1 MPPRRLVVL
10 VSGAGSNLRA
20 LLEATADPAYGAQ
33 VVAAMAD
40 RPGTGGLDAA
50 RGADV
55 PTKVVDFDR
64 YPTRAD
70 WDDAL
75 LGEVSAYAPDLV
87 VCAGFLRILAAG
99 FLDRVG
105 CAVVNTHPALLPA
118 FPGAHAVRD
127 ALAYGVAVT
136 GATVHFADHGVDTG
150 PIIAQAAVAVRD
162 GDDEASLHERIKAVE
177 RPLLVDTVGRLAR
190 RGWSLH
196 GRKVTVP

>member
-1 MPPRRLVVL
+1 LVVL

-20 LLEATADPAYGAQ
+20 LLEAPSEPTYGAQ

-50 RGADV
+50 RAAGV
-55 PTKVVDFDR
+55 RTKVVDFDR
-64 YPTRAD
+64 YPTRAE

-75 LGEVSAYAPDLV
+75 LGEVTAYAPDLV
-87 VCAGFLRILAAG
+87 VCAGFLRILAAC

-150 PIIAQAAVAVRD
+150 PVIAQAAVAVRD

-190 RGWSLH
+190 RGWSVH
-196 GRKVTVP
+196 GRKVIVP